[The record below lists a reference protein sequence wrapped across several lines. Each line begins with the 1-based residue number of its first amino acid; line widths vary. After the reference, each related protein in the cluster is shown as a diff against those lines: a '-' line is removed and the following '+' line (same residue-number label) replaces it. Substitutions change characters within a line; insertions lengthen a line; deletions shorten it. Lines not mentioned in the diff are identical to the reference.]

1 MAKSELLQTM
11 KRLTILKTLLLIT
24 FVFVIDKI
32 KTLVL
37 PVSESNL

>member
-1 MAKSELLQTM
+1 MEKSELLQTM

-37 PVSESNL
+37 LVSESNL